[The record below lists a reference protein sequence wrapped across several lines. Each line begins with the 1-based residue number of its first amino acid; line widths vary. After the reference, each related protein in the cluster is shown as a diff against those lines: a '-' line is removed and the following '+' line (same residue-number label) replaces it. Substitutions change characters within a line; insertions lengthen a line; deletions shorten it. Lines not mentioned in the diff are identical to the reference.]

1 MILYF
6 SGTGNS
12 LAIARQIAEK
22 VGDKIMPLREAVGK
36 DLTGEKRIG
45 LVFPTYWL
53 DAPIAVRDIVPHLNI
68 SPSSYTF
75 VVITC
80 GAQTNNAVWS
90 VRRILRQKGVKLSYC
105 NKIRVPD
112 SSALAFGRNPN
123 SQVWKF
129 ERYAPRL
136 EQILNDIA
144 DEKHG
149 FHYAGFDPLGWLL
162 NRPSIAAKTQNS
174 TRPVC
179 NTDKCVGC
187 GICAKVCPQK
197 NITLADGK
205 AQLGDNCAMCL
216 ACLHFCPHQ
225 SMEVN
230 GKATLAERQYHH
242 PEVELKDMIEF

>member
-53 DAPIAVRDIVPHLNI
+53 DAPIAVRDIVPQLNI

-80 GAQTNNAVWS
+80 GAQTNNAVWT
-90 VRRILRQKGVKLSYC
+90 VRRILRQKGVKISYC

-123 SQVWKF
+123 NQAWKF

-162 NRPSIAAKTQNS
+162 NRP
-174 TRPVC
+174 
-179 NTDKCVGC
+179 
-187 GICAKVCPQK
+187 
-197 NITLADGK
+197 
-205 AQLGDNCAMCL
+205 
-216 ACLHFCPHQ
+216 
-225 SMEVN
+225 
-230 GKATLAERQYHH
+230 
-242 PEVELKDMIEF
+242 

>member
-53 DAPIAVRDIVPHLNI
+53 DAPIAVRDIVPQLNI

-80 GAQTNNAVWS
+80 GAQTNNAVWT
-90 VRRILRQKGVKLSYC
+90 VRRILRQKGVKISYC
-105 NKIRVPD
+105 NTIRVPD

-123 SQVWKF
+123 S
-129 ERYAPRL
+129 
-136 EQILNDIA
+136 
-144 DEKHG
+144 
-149 FHYAGFDPLGWLL
+149 
-162 NRPSIAAKTQNS
+162 
-174 TRPVC
+174 
-179 NTDKCVGC
+179 
-187 GICAKVCPQK
+187 
-197 NITLADGK
+197 
-205 AQLGDNCAMCL
+205 
-216 ACLHFCPHQ
+216 
-225 SMEVN
+225 
-230 GKATLAERQYHH
+230 
-242 PEVELKDMIEF
+242 